1 MTPYEVKIKT
11 GDKKGAGTDA
21 NVTLVLLGND
31 GKVTKP
37 AALAN
42 WLWNDFERGQL
53 DVFGIQD
60 DTDISEV
67 LEIKIRRDKAGIFSD
82 WFVEYIEVTNQRS
95 GIISVFPILRWI
107 HSDVD
112 LYFGKYDTF
121 LPQSDPRSEQR
132 NAELRKKRTVYEYE
146 EPAPGLPV
154 QVILKATLAK
164 IFIKKRLCLKT

>member
-1 MTPYEVKIKT
+1 MSTYEVKIKT

-21 NVTLVLLGND
+21 KVTLVLLGGD

-37 AALAN
+37 LALDN

-82 WFVEYIEVTNQRS
+82 WFLEYIEVTNQKS

-107 HSDVD
+107 HPDVD
-112 LYFGKYDTF
+112 LFFGKYDTF

-154 QVILKATLAK
+154 QVT
-164 IFIKKRLCLKT
+164 